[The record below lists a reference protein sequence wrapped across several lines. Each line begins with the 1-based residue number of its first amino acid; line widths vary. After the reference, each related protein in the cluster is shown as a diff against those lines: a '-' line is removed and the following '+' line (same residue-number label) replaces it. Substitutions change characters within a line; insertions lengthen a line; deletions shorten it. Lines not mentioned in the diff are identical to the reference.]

1 MKGRGRCGRRKR
13 EKFETEEGR
22 LGVPQTG
29 TQAAPDAENN
39 GSQGSQEGDWGRGAL
54 WSDQTGPSFIT
65 ASGGATGTLR
75 GQCEP
80 RPM

>member
-1 MKGRGRCGRRKR
+1 MKGRGRCGRGKR

-39 GSQGSQEGDWGRGAL
+39 GSKDLRKGTGEGSLAVR
-54 WSDQTGPSFIT
+54 SDRSFLHY
-65 ASGGATGTLR
+65 SFW
-75 GQCEP
+75 
-80 RPM
+80 